1 MNLARPS
8 AARAADRFFKL
19 PLFEP
24 LAERWALT
32 WLLSI
37 ESSSGMGPAAAIFSK
52 MRRQTRRCD
61 QRL

>member
-1 MNLARPS
+1 MDLARPS

-37 ESSSGMGPAAAIFSK
+37 ESSSGTGPAAATFSK
-52 MRRQTRRCD
+52 MRCQTRR
-61 QRL
+61 